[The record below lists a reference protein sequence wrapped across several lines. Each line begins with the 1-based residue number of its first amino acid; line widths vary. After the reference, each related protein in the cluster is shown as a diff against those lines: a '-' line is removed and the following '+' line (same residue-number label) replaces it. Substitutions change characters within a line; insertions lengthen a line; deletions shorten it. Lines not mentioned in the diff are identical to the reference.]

1 LPSVFDIISSRI
13 IIALEEGEIPWI
25 RPWVT
30 VDGSARSRITGK
42 PYSLLNQ
49 MLLSH
54 GSGEYAT
61 SRQWAALGGSIKK
74 EEKPEIIVFWKWP
87 DQKRDEQENEDQEKK
102 RERPVLKYYR
112 VYHISQ
118 IEGVAPS
125 DQRIRLYNHNPIEQA
140 ETLLRG
146 YVKRE
151 GIKLETGLSNEAYYS
166 PGRDVIHI
174 PDMMQFEYVEGYYST
189 YLHEAIHSTGHS
201 RRLNRKGLQN
211 VEFGSEKYSFEELV
225 AEIGSLALTSQLGI
239 LTDRSSLNS
248 TGYCQN
254 WAKVLRNDKKMIV
267 FAASQA
273 EKAVRFINM

>member
-1 LPSVFDIISSRI
+1 MPSVFDIISSRI
-13 IIALEEGEIPWI
+13 ISALEEGEIPWT

-30 VDGSARSRITGK
+30 IDGAARSRKTGK

-49 MLLSH
+49 MLLTH
-54 GSGEYAT
+54 GSGDYAT
-61 SRQWAALGGSIKK
+61 ARQWAEIGGSIKK
-74 EEKPEIIVFWKWP
+74 EEKAEIIVFWKWP
-87 DQKRDEQENEDQEKK
+87 DEKQDEQENEDQEKK

-118 IEGVAPS
+118 IEGVEPS

-225 AEIGSLALTSQLGI
+225 AEIGSAALTSQLGI
-239 LTDRSSLNS
+239 STDRSSLNS

-254 WAKVLRNDKKMIV
+254 WAKKLNNDKKMIV